1 MKRDLLIACL
11 GDAIIGKLYELD
23 DNFGYEA
30 DVEFGGFEAYC
41 SAYCFEFEWVNG
53 RCDAEATVTWPY
65 NKEPSVEVLV
75 YGKKGLG
82 GEDKDLSNI
91 EKAVQDYVSRE
102 LDCQHLLDAMIEKLR
117 VCYEDEYQR
126 NGFASEADYLSW
138 RYG

>member
-1 MKRDLLIACL
+1 MISSIVTSFLLFMRKYLFFRKKVEIL
-11 GDAIIGKLYELD
+11 KDINFTLEKGQTLVLTGDAGSGKSSLLHILNNPD
-23 DNFGYEA
+23 IPHTG
-30 DVEFGGFEAYC
+30 
-41 SAYCFEFEWVNG
+41 
-53 RCDAEATVTWPY
+53 
-65 NKEPSVEVLV
+65 EVLV